1 MTQKGLQTKRLQLV
15 PLTAEHESHVV
26 ALNSDATVMKYL
38 EGRGHTTEEA
48 GLDHAQRLASGKKI
62 AGLGHWAGFKDGN
75 FVGWW
80 ALAPTENHNG
90 AFDLSTAELGYRLL
104 PTYWRQGL
112 AKEGSIELLRHG
124 FEELGLESVFG
135 QTMAVNVPSRA
146 TMESC
151 GLRHVRTFMLN
162 FDDPL
167 PGTELGE
174 VEYRITSVEWDR
186 MQMNLHVKN

>member
-1 MTQKGLQTKRLQLV
+1 MAQKDLQTKRLQLV
-15 PLTAEHESHVV
+15 PLAPEHETHII
-26 ALNSDATVMKYL
+26 ALNSDASVMKYI

-48 GLDHAQRLASGKKI
+48 ILDHAERLASGEKT
-62 AGLGHWAGFKDGN
+62 AGLGHWVGFKDGN

-80 ALAPTENHNG
+80 ALSPAKNDG
-90 AFDLSTAELGYRLL
+90 ADDTSTAELGYRLL

-112 AKEGSIELLRHG
+112 AKEGSKELLRHG

-135 QTMAVNVPSRA
+135 QTMAVNVPSRV

-151 GLRHVRTFMLN
+151 GLRHVRTFYLE

-174 VEYRITSVEWDR
+174 VEYRITSGEWEVLQAALR
-186 MQMNLHVKN
+186 ANK